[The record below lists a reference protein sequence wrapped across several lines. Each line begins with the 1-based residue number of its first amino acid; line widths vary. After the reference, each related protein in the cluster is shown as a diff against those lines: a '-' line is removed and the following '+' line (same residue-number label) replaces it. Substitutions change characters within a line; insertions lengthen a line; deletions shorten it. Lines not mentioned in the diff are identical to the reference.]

1 MLVSAFRGIAR
12 GERGGRRRDLERVD
26 VLVPSLPS
34 QQGSRRAA
42 RDSLNLAFTNQHSA
56 ATEGRR
62 RERENDRGGNW
73 MERGRSRDERSGPIP
88 LSFFPCLC
96 APRQPTGQKEE
107 ADTSRGAVGEENH
120 GTRGVKGEQGARR
133 NSERA
138 ERRQIRTEEQG
149 ARNGAWIL
157 RSRIPLIYILSW
169 R

>member
-56 ATEGRR
+56 ATEGRK

-107 ADTSRGAVGEENH
+107 ADTTRSGWRGEPWHSRRKG
-120 GTRGVKGEQGARR
+120 GTRR
-133 NSERA
+133 SEKFGA
-138 ERRQIRTEEQG
+138 ERREIRTEEQG

-157 RSRIPLIYILSW
+157 RFPASH
-169 R
+169 